1 VKRVRAAHPE
11 LSGAA
16 LIEEAVVE
24 NVYVAVEE
32 LFEHSPMTVEAV
44 EKGKLWIVPAIYNVK
59 TGKVD
64 WRAPIKS
71 KKDLKEKR
79 DAKLAL

>member
-1 VKRVRAAHPE
+1 M
-11 LSGAA
+11 
-16 LIEEAVVE
+16 IEATVVE

-32 LFEHSPMTVEAV
+32 LFEHSPMTVEAL